1 MYVVIYV
8 EGSSDR
14 DAMEFLLESLIA
26 KKQERGIAIKFAS
39 VKGKHNQRG
48 GDAKKD
54 ILIKMPERAVD
65 FLRNQ
70 PQSIIALMPDLY
82 PKNKGFPHETFAELE
97 RGIMERFSRALE
109 TKGLAD
115 DSRIRERFKVF
126 CFQHDLEV
134 LILAAEE
141 QLKEYLGVDS
151 FKISWQIPVEEQN
164 HDLPPKRIVERLFES
179 CGKKY
184 QESTDAPLI
193 LGSANYQ
200 QISDRC
206 PQSFKLFID
215 FMESLL

>member
-14 DAMEFLLESLIA
+14 DSLEFLLESLIA
-26 KKQERGIAIKFAS
+26 KKQERGITIKFAS

-54 ILIKMPERAVD
+54 ILTKMPERAVD

-70 PQSIIALMPDLY
+70 PESVIVLMPDLY

-109 TKGLAD
+109 AKGLAD
-115 DSRIRERFKVF
+115 DSRFRERFKVF

-134 LILAAEE
+134 LILAAEAE
-141 QLKEYLGVDS
+141 LKEYLGVDS
-151 FKISWQIPVEEQN
+151 LKISWRIPVEEQN
-164 HDLPPKRIVERLFES
+164 HDLPPKRIVERVFES

-184 QESTDAPLI
+184 QESIDAPLI

-200 QISDRC
+200 EISDRS
-206 PQSFKLFID
+206 PHSFKPFID
-215 FMESLL
+215 FLESFF